1 MAQLKKGSKEAKAR
15 MAKLRAMR
23 KPKKKKTSGKKVTFK
38 SKGKTVSFYASKR
51 K

>member
-1 MAQLKKGSKEAKAR
+1 MAKILKKGSKEAKEF

-23 KPKKKKTSGKKVTFK
+23 GKKKK
-38 SKGKTVSFYASKR
+38 KGKRR